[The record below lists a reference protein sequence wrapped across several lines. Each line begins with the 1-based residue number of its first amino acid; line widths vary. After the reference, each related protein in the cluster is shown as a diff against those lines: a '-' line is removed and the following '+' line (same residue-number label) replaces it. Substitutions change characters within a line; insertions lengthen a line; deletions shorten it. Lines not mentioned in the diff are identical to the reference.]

1 MARTLWLLALSAV
14 ACRTPSSAPAPA
26 PSAGGATTPTGTGV
40 SPAPAASA
48 AAAGP
53 PAPVT
58 ACTRDDEC
66 AVARVEISGKWACCG
81 ACGTTPGTRR
91 WHADLQRWCAAHPP
105 KDCYPL
111 ACPQGPTRAVC
122 RDGRCEA
129 TATGPDG
136 GFALVSTERRCLP
149 SLVCD
154 TWSGCTQARG
164 NDQDGWFVESSER
177 ATPGQPVALTRVALV
192 DKSAAEAFLLHDP
205 KVKCPPHT
213 VPPVLPAPPLC
224 VEAGGQ
230 CKQK

>member
-1 MARTLWLLALSAV
+1 MARALFFLALSAV
-14 ACRTPSSAPAPA
+14 ACRAPSSAPAPS
-26 PSAGGATTPTGTGV
+26 PSAGGTIAPTPSGAAPLPV
-40 SPAPAASA
+40 SSAVAEDPPVPAK
-48 AAAGP
+48 
-53 PAPVT
+53 

-66 AVARVEISGKWACCG
+66 AVASVEVSGKRPCCG

-105 KDCYPL
+105 TDCPPL

-122 RDGRCEA
+122 RAGLCEA

-136 GFALVSTERRCLP
+136 GFAFVTTERRCLP

-177 ATPGQPVALTRVALV
+177 APRGALVALTRVALI

-205 KVKCPPHT
+205 NVKCLPHT
-213 VPPVLPAPPLC
+213 EPPVLPAPPVC

>member
-1 MARTLWLLALSAV
+1 MARALWVLALSAV
-14 ACRTPSSAPAPA
+14 ACRTPSSAPAGGTTAPA
-26 PSAGGATTPTGTGV
+26 PTGEA
-40 SPAPAASA
+40 PAPVSSA

-58 ACTRDDEC
+58 VCTRDAEC
-66 AVARVEISGKWACCG
+66 AVARVATSGKWACCD

-91 WHADLQRWCAAHPP
+91 WHAELQRWCAAYPP

-129 TATGPDG
+129 TPNAIDG
-136 GFALVSTERRCLP
+136 GPGFVPVERRCLP

-154 TWSGCTQARG
+154 TWSGCTEARG
-164 NDQDGWFVESSER
+164 NDQDGWFVGSSER
-177 ATPGQPVALTRVALV
+177 APRGELVALTRVALV
-192 DKSAAEAFLLHDP
+192 DKSAADAFLIHDP

-213 VPPVLPAPPLC
+213 VPPVLPAPPVC

>member
-1 MARTLWLLALSAV
+1 MGRACMILVVLAAG
-14 ACRTPSSAPAPA
+14 CRTPAGTSAPAPSGSA
-26 PSAGGATTPTGTGV
+26 PPGPTPSAS
-40 SPAPAASA
+40 SPAV
-48 AAAGP
+48 GP

-66 AVARVEISGKWACCG
+66 AVARVEISGPRACCG

-105 KDCYPL
+105 VDCPPL

-129 TATGPDG
+129 TVNAPDG
-136 GFALVSTERRCLP
+136 GTAFVQVERRCLP

-154 TWSGCTQARG
+154 AWVGCTRAAG

-177 ATPGQPVALTRVALV
+177 AAKGEPVALTRVALI
-192 DKSAAEAFLLHDP
+192 DKSAAEAFLVHDP
-205 KVKCPPHT
+205 SVKCPPHT
-213 VPPVLPAPPLC
+213 VPPVLPAPPVC
-224 VEAGGQ
+224 VDAAGQ
-230 CKQK
+230 CTRK